1 VDPTVALI
9 VLGFAALVVVLAT
22 LVVARTRRARAARRV
37 AALVEVADRI
47 DAAVSSLGGL
57 TPVDGPEAPSLPDEV
72 TAPAPPVEGT
82 LPGRAGLLWAIA
94 TGIADAR
101 SRGLRLAAAVVRS
114 GDGDTSSLAA
124 HARSVADVP
133 VYAVGPSAV
142 ALVLPGLG
150 RADALGLLARIEAEC
165 PSSSGKA
172 VELEP
177 DEDAVALATRLLGA
191 RPDA

>member
-1 VDPTVALI
+1 MDPTVALV

-57 TPVDGPEAPSLPDEV
+57 TPVDGREAPAVPAEV

-94 TGIADAR
+94 TGIWR
-101 SRGLRLAAAVVRS
+101 AAA
-114 GDGDTSSLAA
+114 
-124 HARSVADVP
+124 ARALR
-133 VYAVGPSAV
+133 ARAGP
-142 ALVLPGLG
+142 
-150 RADALGLLARIEAEC
+150 RD
-165 PSSSGKA
+165 
-172 VELEP
+172 
-177 DEDAVALATRLLGA
+177 
-191 RPDA
+191 

>member
-1 VDPTVALI
+1 MDPTVALV
-9 VLGFAALVVVLAT
+9 VLGLAALIVVLAT
-22 LVVARTRRARAARRV
+22 VVVARARRARATRRV
-37 AALVEVADRI
+37 AALVDVADRI
-47 DAAVSSLGGL
+47 DAAVSSLGEL
-57 TPVDGPEAPSLPDEV
+57 TPVDGPDAQADLDEV
-72 TAPAPPVEGT
+72 PDPARPVEGT

-114 GDGDTSSLAA
+114 GDEDASSLAA

-133 VYAVGPSAV
+133 VYAVGPGAV

-165 PSSSGKA
+165 PS
-172 VELEP
+172 
-177 DEDAVALATRLLGA
+177 
-191 RPDA
+191 

>member
-1 VDPTVALI
+1 MDPTVALV

-57 TPVDGPEAPSLPDEV
+57 TPVGGLEAPAVPAEV

-172 VELEP
+172 VELGP

-191 RPDA
+191 GADA

>member
-1 VDPTVALI
+1 MDPTVALI

-57 TPVDGPEAPSLPDEV
+57 TPVDAPAVPDEV